1 MGETML
7 EVKNLSVTYYNNSE
21 FKVRDVDFYVKK
33 GEVLGV
39 IGRNGAGKTT
49 VMKSIVGLKGI
60 DGGKVLIDGCELW
73 TDNKKIKDMTGYI
86 TSDWIY
92 NVKMRTDLQA
102 KCLGAWYSDFSY
114 SKYKGICKRLGI
126 KEKAKPLSMSAGE
139 KVKFSLAFALSHNV
153 KLLIMD
159 EPLSN
164 LDPVSREEVMEL
176 LRDVIEKGDVSI
188 VFSTHLVHE
197 LEKIADRII
206 YMDNGSQKLFMDM
219 NDIQDKYFKDR
230 IVNLEELF
238 EYEELNEEG

>member
-1 MGETML
+1 
-7 EVKNLSVTYYNNSE
+7 
-21 FKVRDVDFYVKK
+21 
-33 GEVLGV
+33 
-39 IGRNGAGKTT
+39 
-49 VMKSIVGLKGI
+49 
-60 DGGKVLIDGCELW
+60 
-73 TDNKKIKDMTGYI
+73 
-86 TSDWIY
+86 
-92 NVKMRTDLQA
+92 
-102 KCLGAWYSDFSY
+102 
-114 SKYKGICKRLGI
+114 
-126 KEKAKPLSMSAGE
+126 MSAGE